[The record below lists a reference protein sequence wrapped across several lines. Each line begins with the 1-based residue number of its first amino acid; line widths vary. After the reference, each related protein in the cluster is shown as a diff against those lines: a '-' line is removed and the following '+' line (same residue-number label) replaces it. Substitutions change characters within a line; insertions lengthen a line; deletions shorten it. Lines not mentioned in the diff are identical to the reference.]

1 MFLFDQINESESESE
16 SDDRI
21 SHLLYADDLTLMA
34 ENENDL
40 QTVLTVLKNGAING
54 AWV

>member
-1 MFLFDQINESESESE
+1 MFLFDQINESE

-21 SHLLYADDLTLMA
+21 SHLLYADDLALMA

-40 QTVLTVLKNGAING
+40 QTFNKLCWKLVH
-54 AWV
+54 